1 MGRRW
6 FERRLQIAPEP
17 ARHFASNDGDA
28 ALPPMGLRVRLKAS
42 VSLGGL
48 GRQAKVIARALKRY
62 GALLA
67 DNGSPWYFS
76 GAPDRRWDNDDL
88 HTLDR
93 LTGRDFEV
101 VNTSSLPKPR

>member
-1 MGRRW
+1 
-6 FERRLQIAPEP
+6 
-17 ARHFASNDGDA
+17 
-28 ALPPMGLRVRLKAS
+28 MGLRVRLKPGT
-42 VSLGGL
+42 SLAGL
-48 GRQAKVIARALKRY
+48 GPQARIIARALKRY

-93 LTGRDFEV
+93 LTGADFEV
-101 VNTSSLPKPR
+101 VDSASLPRPR